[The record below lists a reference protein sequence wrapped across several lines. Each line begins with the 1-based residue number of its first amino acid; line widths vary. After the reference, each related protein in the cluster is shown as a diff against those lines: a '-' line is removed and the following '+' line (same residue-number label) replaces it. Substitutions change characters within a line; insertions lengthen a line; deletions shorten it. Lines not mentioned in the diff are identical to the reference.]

1 MKFLVQYTPKE
12 GYAPVIRRGK
22 EDNRFLE
29 LGMLNLPAGGKY
41 RSKSDGEE
49 ICLVLLGGLANVK
62 VGEVRF
68 DAIGGRANVFAGR
81 ATAFYIPTGFKFS
94 VEAVSPLEA
103 ALCRAPSDL
112 PGEPRLIGPEKVKV
126 NVRGRE
132 AFEREVHDILEPGL
146 PAKHLLVGETFN
158 KAGAWSSYPP
168 HKHDR
173 AAYPEES
180 RMEEVYLFKVEPPQ
194 GFGLQRF
201 YSPERGVDV
210 PVVVQNNSVTRI
222 PWGYHPVAAA
232 PGYRLYYLWMLAGE
246 DRNYA
251 LADDPAHTWVRGET
265 RPSP

>member
-12 GYAPVIRRGK
+12 GYAQVVRRGK
-22 EDNRFLE
+22 EDIRFLE

-62 VGEVRF
+62 AGDARF
-68 DAIGGRANVFAGR
+68 DAIGGRENVFAGR
-81 ATAFYIPTGFKFS
+81 ATTLYIPTGFRFS

-112 PGEPRLIGPEKVKV
+112 AGEPRLIGPERVKV

-132 AFEREVHDILEPGL
+132 TFEREVHDIIEPDF

-158 KAGAWSSYPP
+158 KAGTWSSYPP

-180 RMEEVYLFKVEPPQ
+180 KMEEVYLFKVDPPQ

-201 YSPERGVDV
+201 YSPEREVDV
-210 PVVVQNNSVTRI
+210 AVILQHNSVTRI

-251 LADDPAHTWVRGET
+251 LADDPAHAWVKGET
-265 RPSP
+265 QPSS

>member
-12 GYAPVIRRGK
+12 GYVPVVRRGK
-22 EDNRFLE
+22 EEIRFLE

-49 ICLVLLGGLANVK
+49 VCLVLLGGLANVR

-68 DAIGGRANVFAGR
+68 DAIGGRAHVFAGR
-81 ATAFYIPTGFKFS
+81 ATAVYIPTGFKFQ
-94 VEAVSPLEA
+94 VEAVSPVEA

-112 PGEPRLIGPEKVKV
+112 AGEPRLIGPEKVKV

-132 AFEREVHDILEPGL
+132 TFEREVHDIIAPGF

-158 KAGAWSSYPP
+158 QPGQWSSYPP

-180 RMEEVYLFKVEPPQ
+180 KMEEVYLFKVDPPQ
-194 GFGLQRF
+194 GFGVQRF
-201 YSPERGVDV
+201 YSPERGVDTA
-210 PVVVQNNSVTRI
+210 VVLQQNSVTRI

-232 PGYRLYYLWMLAGE
+232 AGYRLYYLWMLAGE
-246 DRNYA
+246 DRKYA
-251 LADDPAHTWVRGET
+251 LADDPAHTWVKAG
-265 RPSP
+265 

>member
-12 GYAPVIRRGK
+12 GYVPVIRRGR
-22 EDNRFLE
+22 EDIRFLE
-29 LGMLNLPAGGKY
+29 LGMLNLPAGGRY

-49 ICLVLLGGLANVK
+49 ICLVVLGGLAHVK
-62 VGEVRF
+62 VGEIRF

-81 ATAFYIPTGFKFS
+81 ATAVYIPTGLKFA
-94 VEAVSPLEA
+94 VEAVSAVEA

-112 PGEPRLIGPEKVKV
+112 AGEPRLIGPEKVKV
-126 NVRGRE
+126 AVRGRE
-132 AFEREVHDILEPGL
+132 GFKREVHDIIEPAF

-158 KAGAWSSYPP
+158 TAGEWSSYPP

-180 RMEEVYLFKVEPPQ
+180 KMEEVYLFKVDPPQ

-201 YSPERGVDV
+201 YSPERGVDTA
-210 PVVVQNNSVTRI
+210 VVLQHNSVTRI

-251 LADDPAHTWVRGET
+251 LADDPAHAWVKGG
-265 RPSP
+265 